1 MLRVRARQ
9 AGESTACASWHVK
22 KMAAKERPCT
32 LGLGLGL
39 GLGLALRCPRSWS
52 SVRGLA

>member
-39 GLGLALRCPRSWS
+39 GLGLALS
-52 SVRGLA
+52 SLVV